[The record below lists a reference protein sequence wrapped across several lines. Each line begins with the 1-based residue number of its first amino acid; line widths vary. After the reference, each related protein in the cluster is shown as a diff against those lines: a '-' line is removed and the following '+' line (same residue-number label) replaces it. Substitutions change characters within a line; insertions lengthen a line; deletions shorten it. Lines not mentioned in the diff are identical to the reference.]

1 MQLTFAQ
8 FKRMKPKYKRRLIL
22 VTLIALALCIGVLFG
37 ISKGIEALRVRLN
50 TTTLDK
56 ITAANVLDKA
66 SMNKILEVMKQDDPA
81 NVLVVDSVLTM
92 SGEGRVTGL
101 TMNLTNLVSQGSAE
115 EWRLTATEK
124 KAKLR
129 KVKTRYENLNAQ
141 RLRLMEFKT
150 YYPAL
155 SRAASPQLLTLL
167 TDRAPAGANGSYT
180 FTDHFGNNLSPEY
193 DSFLA
198 RGLAGVWVS
207 RIGGVSG
214 PPQRLR
220 ARRRLGRGGRHR
232 QEQEQEG
239 RPAPAR
245 GPVRRPARGGPLRVG
260 PLKSPARA

>member
-1 MQLTFAQ
+1 M
-8 FKRMKPKYKRRLIL
+8 
-22 VTLIALALCIGVLFG
+22 LFG

-66 SMNKILEVMKQDDPA
+66 SMNKILEVMKQDDSA

-193 DSFLA
+193 DSYLA
-198 RGLAGVWVS
+198 RGLEGVWVS

-214 PPQRLR
+214 FAEGYAAPTTARPPSSRS
-220 ARRRLGRGGRHR
+220 RRLDTA
-232 QEQEQEG
+232 Q
-239 RPAPAR
+239 RPRTESSSCSRR
-245 GPVRRPARGGPLRVG
+245 GPVRRPARGGAPTR
-260 PLKSPARA
+260 RAA

>member
-1 MQLTFAQ
+1 M
-8 FKRMKPKYKRRLIL
+8 
-22 VTLIALALCIGVLFG
+22 
-37 ISKGIEALRVRLN
+37 
-50 TTTLDK
+50 
-56 ITAANVLDKA
+56 
-66 SMNKILEVMKQDDPA
+66 
-81 NVLVVDSVLTM
+81 LVVDSVLTM

-198 RGLAGVWVS
+198 RGLEGVWVS

-214 PPQRLR
+214 FAEGYARPQRLR

>member
-66 SMNKILEVMKQDDPA
+66 SMNKILEVMKQDDSA

-141 RLRLMEFKT
+141 RLRLMEVKT

-193 DSFLA
+193 DSYLA
-198 RGLAGVWVS
+198 RGLEGVWVS

-214 PPQRLR
+214 FAEGY
-220 ARRRLGRGGRHR
+220 AR
-232 QEQEQEG
+232 
-239 RPAPAR
+239 PNDCAPAVVSVEAVDTAR
-245 GPVRRPARGGPLRVG
+245 SKNKKVVLLPPEDRFVVLLEAGPYA
-260 PLKSPARA
+260 

>member
-66 SMNKILEVMKQDDPA
+66 SMNKILEVMKQDDSA

-193 DSFLA
+193 DSYLA
-198 RGLAGVWVS
+198 RGLEGVWVS

-214 PPQRLR
+214 FAEGY
-220 ARRRLGRGGRHR
+220 AR
-232 QEQEQEG
+232 
-239 RPAPAR
+239 PNDCAPAVVSVEAVDTPGAR
-245 GPVRRPARGGPLRVG
+245 TRRSSCSRPRTGSSSCSR
-260 PLKSPARA
+260 RAPTRRAA

>member
-66 SMNKILEVMKQDDPA
+66 SMNKILEVMKQDDSA

-193 DSFLA
+193 DSYLA
-198 RGLAGVWVS
+198 RGLEGVWVS

-214 PPQRLR
+214 FAEGY
-220 ARRRLGRGGRHR
+220 AR
-232 QEQEQEG
+232 
-239 RPAPAR
+239 PNDCAPAVVSVAAVDTAR
-245 GPVRRPARGGPLRVG
+245 SKNKKVVLLPPEDRFVVLLVAGPYA
-260 PLKSPARA
+260 

>member
-56 ITAANVLDKA
+56 MTAANVLDKA
-66 SMNKILEVMKQDDPA
+66 SMNKILEVMKQDDSA

-155 SRAASPQLLTLL
+155 SLAASPQLLTLL
-167 TDRAPAGANGSYT
+167 THRAPAGANGS
-180 FTDHFGNNLSPEY
+180 
-193 DSFLA
+193 
-198 RGLAGVWVS
+198 
-207 RIGGVSG
+207 
-214 PPQRLR
+214 
-220 ARRRLGRGGRHR
+220 
-232 QEQEQEG
+232 
-239 RPAPAR
+239 
-245 GPVRRPARGGPLRVG
+245 
-260 PLKSPARA
+260 

>member
-66 SMNKILEVMKQDDPA
+66 SMNKILEVMKQDDSA

-115 EWRLTATEK
+115 EALSVCAALSQGE
-124 KAKLR
+124 
-129 KVKTRYENLNAQ
+129 TRILNAQ

-193 DSFLA
+193 DSYLA
-198 RGLAGVWVS
+198 RGLEGVWVS

-214 PPQRLR
+214 F
-220 ARRRLGRGGRHR
+220 ANDC
-232 QEQEQEG
+232 
-239 RPAPAR
+239 APAVVSVEAVDTAR
-245 GPVRRPARGGPLRVG
+245 SKNKKVVLLPPEDRFVVLLEAGPYA
-260 PLKSPARA
+260 